1 MTTEPLRSA
10 AQNAESRQLPAE
22 GPRASR
28 GQGAPRW
35 ALGYALGD
43 DATALGDDATQR
55 GTHSANTDPSLGV
68 RHGDRSVEQLG
79 PSPQSAAPHF
89 KTQPSRSGPYV
100 APPPRHPPHPTP
112 HACTTRCPDK
122 TRRSQSLGQA
132 SDSKDVA
139 WTGVPARPTPRACV
153 SREPRRSDRGRPV
166 PTILRAQVAPQ
177 IPLERPLLRAP
188 RGAPG
193 GRGPARLLLPL
204 SRDMA
209 GLGTGTGLGVPGL
222 KPCPHRPPLQLPGT
236 VFPHKHLSGL
246 PRGPAAR

>member
-35 ALGYALGD
+35 ALSYALGD

-89 KTQPSRSGPYV
+89 KTRPSRSGPYV
-100 APPPRHPPHPTP
+100 APPPTSPRPHATHPTP
-112 HACTTRCPDK
+112 PPTPAPPAAPTRQGGVSRWAK
-122 TRRSQSLGQA
+122 HQTRRM
-132 SDSKDVA
+132 
-139 WTGVPARPTPRACV
+139 W
-153 SREPRRSDRGRPV
+153 
-166 PTILRAQVAPQ
+166 
-177 IPLERPLLRAP
+177 
-188 RGAPG
+188 
-193 GRGPARLLLPL
+193 RGPVSQRALLPGPA
-204 SRDMA
+204 SPEN
-209 GLGTGTGLGVPGL
+209 LGVRTEDGL
-222 KPCPHRPPLQLPGT
+222 SPR
-236 VFPHKHLSGL
+236 FSGL
-246 PRGPAAR
+246 RWPPRSHWNVLC

>member
-43 DATALGDDATQR
+43 DATQR

-89 KTQPSRSGPYV
+89 KTRPSRSGPYV

-132 SDSKDVA
+132 SDTKD
-139 WTGVPARPTPRACV
+139 W
-153 SREPRRSDRGRPV
+153 
-166 PTILRAQVAPQ
+166 
-177 IPLERPLLRAP
+177 
-188 RGAPG
+188 
-193 GRGPARLLLPL
+193 RGPVSQRALLPGPA
-204 SRDMA
+204 SPEN
-209 GLGTGTGLGVPGL
+209 LGVRTEDGL
-222 KPCPHRPPLQLPGT
+222 SPR
-236 VFPHKHLSGL
+236 FSGL
-246 PRGPAAR
+246 RWPPRSHWNVLC

>member
-68 RHGDRSVEQLG
+68 RRGDRSVEQHG

-89 KTQPSRSGPYV
+89 KTRPSRSGPYV

-122 TRRSQSLGQA
+122 TRRSQSTRQG
-132 SDSKDVA
+132 
-139 WTGVPARPTPRACV
+139 GVSHWAKHQTRRTCRGPVSQRALLPRAA
-153 SREPRRSDRGRPV
+153 SPEN
-166 PTILRAQVAPQ
+166 
-177 IPLERPLLRAP
+177 
-188 RGAPG
+188 
-193 GRGPARLLLPL
+193 
-204 SRDMA
+204 
-209 GLGTGTGLGVPGL
+209 LGVRTEDGL
-222 KPCPHRPPLQLPGT
+222 SPR
-236 VFPHKHLSGL
+236 FSGL
-246 PRGPAAR
+246 RWPPRSHWNVLC